1 MNTKYSIKKVWYY
14 LLCMIMTLQLIAC
27 TEETH
32 ESYTAAP
39 EVEDIYIDQLEE
51 LINKMKDL
59 QKNSEYGEK
68 KGQYPTESR
77 AILTDAIDDAN
88 RSVLLIKYQ
97 NPVPSEQEKQQLI
110 SLRVLFVRK
119 MLKQH
124 LQNCLLMVK
133 AAIHILISDVVKNML
148 SLENKVINHLP

>member
-51 LINKMKDL
+51 LISRRTRNMEKRKGNIL
-59 QKNSEYGEK
+59 Q
-68 KGQYPTESR
+68 R
-77 AILTDAIDDAN
+77 
-88 RSVLLIKYQ
+88 V
-97 NPVPSEQEKQQLI
+97 VPS
-110 SLRVLFVRK
+110 
-119 MLKQH
+119 
-124 LQNCLLMVK
+124 
-133 AAIHILISDVVKNML
+133 
-148 SLENKVINHLP
+148 

>member
-88 RSVLLIKYQ
+88 SVDQI
-97 NPVPSEQEKQQLI
+97 SE
-110 SLRVLFVRK
+110 SCSVGAG
-119 MLKQH
+119 
-124 LQNCLLMVK
+124 K
-133 AAIHILISDVVKNML
+133 AALRCQCKICN
-148 SLENKVINHLP
+148 

>member
-68 KGQYPTESR
+68 NIRILFRRSR
-77 AILTDAIDDAN
+77 KS
-88 RSVLLIKYQ
+88 SVTLPVQ
-97 NPVPSEQEKQQLI
+97 NLQLI

>member
-59 QKNSEYGEK
+59 QRTRNMEK
-68 KGQYPTESR
+68 RKGN
-77 AILTDAIDDAN
+77 ILQ
-88 RSVLLIKYQ
+88 RV
-97 NPVPSEQEKQQLI
+97 VPS
-110 SLRVLFVRK
+110 
-119 MLKQH
+119 
-124 LQNCLLMVK
+124 
-133 AAIHILISDVVKNML
+133 
-148 SLENKVINHLP
+148 

>member
-68 KGQYPTESR
+68 KGM
-77 AILTDAIDDAN
+77 LMF
-88 RSVLLIKYQ
+88 
-97 NPVPSEQEKQQLI
+97 I
-110 SLRVLFVRK
+110 SMPWTMATGTASGPEHF
-119 MLKQH
+119 H
-124 LQNCLLMVK
+124 HF
-133 AAIHILISDVVKNML
+133 AH
-148 SLENKVINHLP
+148 

>member
-51 LINKMKDL
+51 LIN
-59 QKNSEYGEK
+59 
-68 KGQYPTESR
+68 
-77 AILTDAIDDAN
+77 
-88 RSVLLIKYQ
+88 
-97 NPVPSEQEKQQLI
+97 
-110 SLRVLFVRK
+110 
-119 MLKQH
+119 
-124 LQNCLLMVK
+124 
-133 AAIHILISDVVKNML
+133 
-148 SLENKVINHLP
+148 